1 MSYIHPSSLLSHTL
15 EELARLN
22 KQSRFDSA
30 PILSHVTHV
39 ARAILGLCLDHNC
52 KSHVTIVTNHKTR
65 SNKVKHGVKV
75 DTDDSNVNIIGHLV
89 F

>member
-1 MSYIHPSSLLSHTL
+1 MS
-15 EELARLN
+15 
-22 KQSRFDSA
+22 
-30 PILSHVTHV
+30 HV

-89 F
+89 FDPANQDTQTPKPSFLLLLQTSFCFKQVLVVFM